1 MTVKYNQNGELTMDG
16 ISLKTIAQSFGTPTI
31 VYDELQIREQMRRY
45 HRAFKDSGLKYNISY
60 ASKAFT
66 CLQMVKLV
74 AEEDLQLDV
83 VSEGELYTALEAG
96 FEPSRIHFHGNNK
109 TKHEIRYALENNIGY
124 FVIDSLEEIEL
135 IDRYANDTVQVV
147 LRVNPGVEAHTH
159 EFIQTGQEDSK
170 FGLSIQYGLAIK
182 AINKVQQSKHL
193 KLKVY
198 IVILVHRLKVQKHLL
213 KLLKLFYVGLKSKA
227 FKLNY

>member
-45 HRAFKDSGLKYNISY
+45 HHAFKESGLKYNISY

-109 TKHEIRYALENNIGY
+109 TKHEIRYA
-124 FVIDSLEEIEL
+124 
-135 IDRYANDTVQVV
+135 
-147 LRVNPGVEAHTH
+147 
-159 EFIQTGQEDSK
+159 
-170 FGLSIQYGLAIK
+170 
-182 AINKVQQSKHL
+182 
-193 KLKVY
+193 
-198 IVILVHRLKVQKHLL
+198 
-213 KLLKLFYVGLKSKA
+213 
-227 FKLNY
+227 

>member
-1 MTVKYNQNGELTMDG
+1 
-16 ISLKTIAQSFGTPTI
+16 
-31 VYDELQIREQMRRY
+31 MRRY
-45 HRAFKDSGLKYNISY
+45 HHAFKESGLKYNISY

-109 TKHEIRYALENNIGY
+109 TKHEIRYALENKIGY
-124 FVIDSLEEIEL
+124 FVIDSLEEIDL

-147 LRVNPGVEAHTH
+147 IRVNPHTH

-170 FGLSIQYGLAIK
+170 FGLSIQYGLAK
-182 AINKVQQSKHL
+182 TAIEKVLQSKHL
-193 KLKVY
+193 KLKGVHCHIGSQIEGTEAFIETAK
-198 IVILVHRLKVQKHLL
+198 IVLHWLKEHNIQVDLLNLGGGFGIKYVEGDESFPIEKGIKEITDAIKSEVQLL
-213 KLLKLFYVGLKSKA
+213 DIEPQ
-227 FKLNY
+227 N

>member
-1 MTVKYNQNGELTMDG
+1 MAITDADG
-16 ISLKTIAQSFGTPTI
+16 ISLKTIAQNFRNT
-31 VYDELQIREQMRRY
+31 YHLFDDELQIRDTCAS
-45 HRAFKDSGLKYNISY
+45 HHCAFKDSGLKYNISY

-66 CLQMVKLV
+66 CIQMVKLV

-159 EFIQTGQEDSK
+159 EFIQTGK
-170 FGLSIQYGLAIK
+170 K
-182 AINKVQQSKHL
+182 
-193 KLKVY
+193 
-198 IVILVHRLKVQKHLL
+198 IVSLDYQ
-213 KLLKLFYVGLKSKA
+213 FNMA
-227 FKLNY
+227 